1 MTLANCAQSFKV
13 INTTVIMIKVNDINS
28 FVGNYTVL
36 GTPDEENWPGVSA
49 LPDFHK
55 ISFTKTRKQISFKKI
70 LIDVDESSRTMLE
83 QFLRYCPQS
92 RITAK
97 QVISNCLT

>member
-1 MTLANCAQSFKV
+1 MTLTLVWVF
-13 INTTVIMIKVNDINS
+13 
-28 FVGNYTVL
+28 TVL
-36 GTPDEENWPGVSA
+36 GTPDEENWPGVST

-55 ISFTKTRKQISFKKI
+55 ISFTKNRKQISFKKI

-97 QVISNCLT
+97 QVIYNSLL

>member
-1 MTLANCAQSFKV
+1 
-13 INTTVIMIKVNDINS
+13 
-28 FVGNYTVL
+28 
-36 GTPDEENWPGVSA
+36 

-70 LIDVDESSRTMLE
+70 LIDVDESSRAMLE

-97 QVISNCLT
+97 QVISNSLT